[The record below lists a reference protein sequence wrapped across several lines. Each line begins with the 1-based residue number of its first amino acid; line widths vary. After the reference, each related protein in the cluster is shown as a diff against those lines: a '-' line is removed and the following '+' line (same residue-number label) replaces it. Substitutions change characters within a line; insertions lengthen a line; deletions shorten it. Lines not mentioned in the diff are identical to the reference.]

1 MIRIT
6 KISIGAPGR
15 ERLVLLHAWPD
26 GDFLENTCDSQRVK
40 ELKETTDTALTD
52 LLDNKHLASLLLSI

>member
-26 GDFLENTCDSQRVK
+26 GDFFENTHGSERVK
-40 ELKETTDTALTD
+40 EES
-52 LLDNKHLASLLLSI
+52 KHCT